1 MVDQQSFSA
10 AARRLGVAASSVT
23 RRIDRLETQ
32 LGIRLL
38 HRTTHALRPTE
49 AGQLLYG
56 RATRMLAEL
65 RGLQE
70 DLHSQHD
77 EPSGLLRVDCPAPF
91 GRRHLMAALAAFM
104 QRHPALQVDLVLTDS
119 MVDLQGA
126 RLGSD
131 VDLAARI
138 GPLEDTRFVATVL
151 APQRRVLCASAAYL
165 ARRGEPESP
174 DALAGHDCLAW
185 HGAPPPGA
193 WRFGERRHVPAQPR
207 FRSNHSEALLE
218 AAIDGSVS
226 RTCRPGS
233 RATRCA
239 TGACARCCRGSRRHR
254 SRRRST
260 CCASR
265 RAAPRARRGSSRFS
279 RRGSRSRHGMP
290 RGHDGGRVPVPKE
303 RASHARPVKSEKPV
317 RRPAAAGCAAPTG
330 GAPLLRHYL
339 ARLEDAQ

>member
-1 MVDQQSFSA
+1 MDDFLSPHLALFVDVVDQQSFSA
-10 AARRLGVAASSVT
+10 AARRQGVAASSVT
-23 RRIDRLETQ
+23 RRIDRLEAQ

-49 AGQLLYG
+49 AGLLLYG

-91 GRRHLMAALAAFM
+91 GRRYLMAALAAFM
-104 QRHPALQVDLVLTDS
+104 QRHPALQVELLLTDS
-119 MVDLQGA
+119 MVDPQGT

-131 VDLAARI
+131 VDLAVRI

-151 APQRRVLCASAAYL
+151 APQRRVLCASADYL

-174 DALAGHDCLAW
+174 DALAAHDCLAW

-193 WRFGERRHVPAQPR
+193 WRFDGRRHVPSQPR

-218 AAIDGSVS
+218 AAIDGLGIAHLPTWLAGDAL
-226 RTCRPGS
+226 RDGRL
-233 RATRCA
+233 RALLPRYAA
-239 TGACARCCRGSRRHR
+239 TPEPATIHVLRQHARGSAR
-254 SRRRST
+254 
-260 CCASR
+260 ASR
-265 RAAPRARRGSSRFS
+265 LVAFLVTWFAQPAWDAAWA
-279 RRGSRSRHGMP
+279 
-290 RGHDGGRVPVPKE
+290 
-303 RASHARPVKSEKPV
+303 
-317 RRPAAAGCAAPTG
+317 
-330 GAPLLRHYL
+330 
-339 ARLEDAQ
+339 

>member
-1 MVDQQSFSA
+1 MDDFLSPHLALFVDVVDQQSFSA

-104 QRHPALQVDLVLTDS
+104 QRHPALQVDLLLTDS

-126 RLGSD
+126 RLGAD
-131 VDLAARI
+131 VDLAVRI

-193 WRFGERRHVPAQPR
+193 WRFGERRHVPVQPR

-218 AAIDGSVS
+218 AAIGGLGLAHLPTWLAGDALRDG
-226 RTCRPGS
+226 RL
-233 RATRCA
+233 RAVLPQYAAAPEPA
-239 TGACARCCRGSRRHR
+239 TIHVLRQQARGSAR
-254 SRRRST
+254 
-260 CCASR
+260 ASR
-265 RAAPRARRGSSRFS
+265 LVAFLATWFEQPAWDAAWA
-279 RRGSRSRHGMP
+279 
-290 RGHDGGRVPVPKE
+290 
-303 RASHARPVKSEKPV
+303 
-317 RRPAAAGCAAPTG
+317 
-330 GAPLLRHYL
+330 
-339 ARLEDAQ
+339 

>member
-1 MVDQQSFSA
+1 MDDFLSPHLALFVDVVDQQSFSA

-131 VDLAARI
+131 VDLAVRI

-165 ARRGEPESP
+165 ARRGEPGSP

-218 AAIDGSVS
+218 AAIDGLGLAHLPTWLASDAL
-226 RTCRPGS
+226 RDGRL
-233 RATRCA
+233 RAVLPQFAAAPEPA
-239 TGACARCCRGSRRHR
+239 TIHVLRQQARGTAR
-254 SRRRST
+254 
-260 CCASR
+260 ASR
-265 RAAPRARRGSSRFS
+265 LVAFLATWFAQPAWDAAWA
-279 RRGSRSRHGMP
+279 
-290 RGHDGGRVPVPKE
+290 
-303 RASHARPVKSEKPV
+303 
-317 RRPAAAGCAAPTG
+317 
-330 GAPLLRHYL
+330 
-339 ARLEDAQ
+339 

>member
-1 MVDQQSFSA
+1 MDDFLSPHLALFVDVVDQQSFSA

-23 RRIDRLETQ
+23 RRIDRLEAQ
-32 LGIRLL
+32 LGIRLV

-131 VDLAARI
+131 ADLAVRI
-138 GPLEDTRFVATVL
+138 GPLEDTRLVATVL
-151 APQRRVLCASAAYL
+151 APQRRVLCASEAYL

-174 DALAGHDCLAW
+174 DALAAHDCLAW

-193 WRFGERRHVPAQPR
+193 WRFGERRHVPARPR

-218 AAIDGSVS
+218 AALDGLGLAHLPTWLAGDAL
-226 RTCRPGS
+226 RDGRL
-233 RATRCA
+233 RAVLPQYAAAPEPA
-239 TGACARCCRGSRRHR
+239 TIHVLRQQARGSART
-254 SRRRST
+254 SKLVAFLAT
-260 CCASR
+260 WFAQPAWD
-265 RAAPRARRGSSRFS
+265 AAWA
-279 RRGSRSRHGMP
+279 
-290 RGHDGGRVPVPKE
+290 
-303 RASHARPVKSEKPV
+303 
-317 RRPAAAGCAAPTG
+317 
-330 GAPLLRHYL
+330 
-339 ARLEDAQ
+339 

>member
-1 MVDQQSFSA
+1 MDDFLSPHLALFVDVVDQQSFSA

-32 LGIRLL
+32 FGIRLL

-104 QRHPALQVDLVLTDS
+104 QRHPALQADLVLTDS

-131 VDLAARI
+131 VDLAVRI

-218 AAIDGSVS
+218 AAIDGLGLAHLPTWLAGDAL
-226 RTCRPGS
+226 RDGRL
-233 RATRCA
+233 RAVLPQFAAAPEPA
-239 TGACARCCRGSRRHR
+239 TIHVLRQQARGTAR
-254 SRRRST
+254 
-260 CCASR
+260 ASR
-265 RAAPRARRGSSRFS
+265 LVAFLATWFAQPAWDAAWA
-279 RRGSRSRHGMP
+279 
-290 RGHDGGRVPVPKE
+290 
-303 RASHARPVKSEKPV
+303 
-317 RRPAAAGCAAPTG
+317 
-330 GAPLLRHYL
+330 
-339 ARLEDAQ
+339 

>member
-1 MVDQQSFSA
+1 MDDFLSPHLALFVDVVDQQSFSA

-131 VDLAARI
+131 VDLAVRI

-218 AAIDGSVS
+218 AAIDGLGLAHLPTWLAGDAL
-226 RTCRPGS
+226 RDGRL
-233 RATRCA
+233 RAVLPQFAAAPEPA
-239 TGACARCCRGSRRHR
+239 TIHVLRQQARGTAR
-254 SRRRST
+254 
-260 CCASR
+260 ASR
-265 RAAPRARRGSSRFS
+265 LVAF
-279 RRGSRSRHGMP
+279 
-290 RGHDGGRVPVPKE
+290 
-303 RASHARPVKSEKPV
+303 
-317 RRPAAAGCAAPTG
+317 
-330 GAPLLRHYL
+330 L
-339 ARLEDAQ
+339 ARWFAQPAWDAAWA

>member
-1 MVDQQSFSA
+1 MDDFLSPHLALFVDVVDQQSFSA

-131 VDLAARI
+131 VDLAVRI

-165 ARRGEPESP
+165 ARRGEPGSP

-218 AAIDGSVS
+218 AAIDGLGLAHLPTWLAGDAL
-226 RTCRPGS
+226 RDGRL
-233 RATRCA
+233 RAVLPQFAAAPEPA
-239 TGACARCCRGSRRHR
+239 TIHVLRQQARVTAR
-254 SRRRST
+254 
-260 CCASR
+260 ASR
-265 RAAPRARRGSSRFS
+265 LVAFLATWFAQPAWDAAWA
-279 RRGSRSRHGMP
+279 
-290 RGHDGGRVPVPKE
+290 
-303 RASHARPVKSEKPV
+303 
-317 RRPAAAGCAAPTG
+317 
-330 GAPLLRHYL
+330 
-339 ARLEDAQ
+339 

>member
-1 MVDQQSFSA
+1 MDDFLSPHLALFVDVVDQQSFSA

-119 MVDLQGA
+119 MVDLQGE

-131 VDLAARI
+131 VDLAVRI

-165 ARRGEPESP
+165 SRRGEPESP

-218 AAIDGSVS
+218 AAIDGLGLAHLPTWLAGDAL
-226 RTCRPGS
+226 RDGRL
-233 RATRCA
+233 RAVLPQFAAAPEPA
-239 TGACARCCRGSRRHR
+239 TIHVLRQQARGTAR
-254 SRRRST
+254 
-260 CCASR
+260 ASR
-265 RAAPRARRGSSRFS
+265 LVAFLATWFAQPAWDAAWA
-279 RRGSRSRHGMP
+279 
-290 RGHDGGRVPVPKE
+290 
-303 RASHARPVKSEKPV
+303 
-317 RRPAAAGCAAPTG
+317 
-330 GAPLLRHYL
+330 
-339 ARLEDAQ
+339 

>member
-1 MVDQQSFSA
+1 MDDFLSPHLALFVDVVDQQSFSA

-49 AGQLLYG
+49 AGQLLYE

-70 DLHSQHD
+70 DLHNQHD

-131 VDLAARI
+131 VDLAMRI

-218 AAIDGSVS
+218 AAIDGLGLAHLPTWLAGDAL
-226 RTCRPGS
+226 RDGRL
-233 RATRCA
+233 RAVLPQFAAAPEPA
-239 TGACARCCRGSRRHR
+239 TIHVLRQQARGTAR
-254 SRRRST
+254 
-260 CCASR
+260 ASR
-265 RAAPRARRGSSRFS
+265 LVAFLATWFAQPAWDAAWA
-279 RRGSRSRHGMP
+279 
-290 RGHDGGRVPVPKE
+290 
-303 RASHARPVKSEKPV
+303 
-317 RRPAAAGCAAPTG
+317 
-330 GAPLLRHYL
+330 
-339 ARLEDAQ
+339 

>member
-1 MVDQQSFSA
+1 MDDFLAPHLALFVDVVDQQSFSA

-38 HRTTHALRPTE
+38 HRTTHALQPTE

-56 RATRMLAEL
+56 RATRMLADL

-91 GRRHLMAALAAFM
+91 GRLHLMPALAAFM
-104 QRHPALQVDLVLTDS
+104 QRRPALQVDLVLTDS

-126 RLGSD
+126 RLGAD
-131 VDLAARI
+131 VDLAVRI

-193 WRFGERRHVPAQPR
+193 WRFGDRRHVPAQPR

-218 AAIDGSVS
+218 AAIDGLGLAHLPTWLAGDAL
-226 RTCRPGS
+226 RDGRL
-233 RATRCA
+233 RAVLRQYAAAAEQA
-239 TGACARCCRGSRRHR
+239 TIHVLRQQARGSARV
-254 SRRRST
+254 SQLVAFLAT
-260 CCASR
+260 WFAQPAWD
-265 RAAPRARRGSSRFS
+265 AAWA
-279 RRGSRSRHGMP
+279 
-290 RGHDGGRVPVPKE
+290 
-303 RASHARPVKSEKPV
+303 
-317 RRPAAAGCAAPTG
+317 
-330 GAPLLRHYL
+330 
-339 ARLEDAQ
+339 

>member
-1 MVDQQSFSA
+1 MDDFLSPHLALFVDVVDQQSFSA

-70 DLHSQHD
+70 DLHSQQD

-91 GRRHLMAALAAFM
+91 GRRHLVAALAAFM
-104 QRHPALQVDLVLTDS
+104 QRHPALQADLVLTDS

-131 VDLAARI
+131 VDLAVRI
-138 GPLEDTRFVATVL
+138 GPLEDTRLVATVL

-165 ARRGEPESP
+165 ARRGEPDTP

-185 HGAPPPGA
+185 HGVPPPGA
-193 WRFGERRHVPAQPR
+193 WRFGERRHAPAQPR

-218 AAIDGSVS
+218 AAIDGLGLAHLPTWLAGDAL
-226 RTCRPGS
+226 RDGRL
-233 RATRCA
+233 RAVLPQFAAAPEPA
-239 TGACARCCRGSRRHR
+239 TIHVLRQPARG
-254 SRRRST
+254 T
-260 CCASR
+260 A
-265 RAAPRARRGSSRFS
+265 RAARLVAFL
-279 RRGSRSRHGMP
+279 
-290 RGHDGGRVPVPKE
+290 
-303 RASHARPVKSEKPV
+303 ATWFAQ
-317 RRPAAAGCAAPTG
+317 PAWDAAWA
-330 GAPLLRHYL
+330 
-339 ARLEDAQ
+339 

>member
-1 MVDQQSFSA
+1 MDDFLSPHLALFVDVVDQQSFSA

-32 LGIRLL
+32 FGIRLL

-91 GRRHLMAALAAFM
+91 GLRHLMAALAAFM

-131 VDLAARI
+131 VDLAVRI

-218 AAIDGSVS
+218 AAIDGLGLAHLPTWLAGDAL
-226 RTCRPGS
+226 RDGRL
-233 RATRCA
+233 RAVLPQFAAAPEPA
-239 TGACARCCRGSRRHR
+239 TIHVLRQQARGTAR
-254 SRRRST
+254 
-260 CCASR
+260 ASR
-265 RAAPRARRGSSRFS
+265 LVAFLATWFAQPAWDAAWA
-279 RRGSRSRHGMP
+279 
-290 RGHDGGRVPVPKE
+290 
-303 RASHARPVKSEKPV
+303 
-317 RRPAAAGCAAPTG
+317 
-330 GAPLLRHYL
+330 
-339 ARLEDAQ
+339 

>member
-1 MVDQQSFSA
+1 MDDFLSPHLALFVDVVDQQSFSA

-131 VDLAARI
+131 VDLAVRI

-218 AAIDGSVS
+218 AAIDGLGLAHLPTWLAGDAL
-226 RTCRPGS
+226 RDGRL
-233 RATRCA
+233 RAVLPQFAAAPEPA
-239 TGACARCCRGSRRHR
+239 TIHVLRQQARGTAR
-254 SRRRST
+254 
-260 CCASR
+260 ASR
-265 RAAPRARRGSSRFS
+265 LVAFLATWFAQPAWDAAWA
-279 RRGSRSRHGMP
+279 
-290 RGHDGGRVPVPKE
+290 
-303 RASHARPVKSEKPV
+303 
-317 RRPAAAGCAAPTG
+317 
-330 GAPLLRHYL
+330 
-339 ARLEDAQ
+339 

>member
-1 MVDQQSFSA
+1 MDDFLSPHLALFVDVVDQQSFSA
-10 AARRLGVAASSVT
+10 AARQLGVAASSVT

-119 MVDLQGA
+119 MVDLQGT
-126 RLGSD
+126 RLGAD
-131 VDLAARI
+131 VDLAVRI

-218 AAIDGSVS
+218 AAIDGLGLAHLPTWLAGDAL
-226 RTCRPGS
+226 RDGRL
-233 RATRCA
+233 RAVLPQFAAAPEPA
-239 TGACARCCRGSRRHR
+239 TIHVLRQQARGTAR
-254 SRRRST
+254 
-260 CCASR
+260 ASR
-265 RAAPRARRGSSRFS
+265 LVAFLATWFVQPAWDAAWA
-279 RRGSRSRHGMP
+279 
-290 RGHDGGRVPVPKE
+290 
-303 RASHARPVKSEKPV
+303 
-317 RRPAAAGCAAPTG
+317 
-330 GAPLLRHYL
+330 
-339 ARLEDAQ
+339 

>member
-1 MVDQQSFSA
+1 MDDFLSPHLALFVDVVDQQSFSA

-131 VDLAARI
+131 VDLAVRI

-218 AAIDGSVS
+218 AAIDGLGLAHLPTWLAGDALRDGRLRVLL
-226 RTCRPGS
+226 PQFAAAPEQ
-233 RATRCA
+233 ATIHVLRQQ
-239 TGACARCCRGSRRHR
+239 ARGTAR
-254 SRRRST
+254 
-260 CCASR
+260 ASR
-265 RAAPRARRGSSRFS
+265 LVAFLATWFAQPAWDAAWA
-279 RRGSRSRHGMP
+279 
-290 RGHDGGRVPVPKE
+290 
-303 RASHARPVKSEKPV
+303 
-317 RRPAAAGCAAPTG
+317 
-330 GAPLLRHYL
+330 
-339 ARLEDAQ
+339 

>member
-1 MVDQQSFSA
+1 MDDFLSPHLALFVDVVDQQSFSA
-10 AARRLGVAASSVT
+10 AARRLGIAASSVT

-91 GRRHLMAALAAFM
+91 GRRHLMAALAVFM

-131 VDLAARI
+131 VDLAVRI

-151 APQRRVLCASAAYL
+151 AQQRRVLCASAAYL

-218 AAIDGSVS
+218 AAIDGLGLAHLPTWLAGDAL
-226 RTCRPGS
+226 RDGRL
-233 RATRCA
+233 RAVLPQFAAAPEQA
-239 TGACARCCRGSRRHR
+239 TIHVLRQQARGTAR
-254 SRRRST
+254 
-260 CCASR
+260 ASR
-265 RAAPRARRGSSRFS
+265 LVAFLATWFAQPAWDAAWS
-279 RRGSRSRHGMP
+279 
-290 RGHDGGRVPVPKE
+290 
-303 RASHARPVKSEKPV
+303 
-317 RRPAAAGCAAPTG
+317 
-330 GAPLLRHYL
+330 
-339 ARLEDAQ
+339 

>member
-1 MVDQQSFSA
+1 MDDFLSPHLALFVDVVDQQSFSA

-91 GRRHLMAALAAFM
+91 GRRHLMAALSAFM

-131 VDLAARI
+131 VDLAVRI

-165 ARRGEPESP
+165 ARRGEPGSP

-218 AAIDGSVS
+218 AAIDGLGLAHLPTWLAGDAL
-226 RTCRPGS
+226 RDGHL
-233 RATRCA
+233 RAVLPQFAAAPEPA
-239 TGACARCCRGSRRHR
+239 TIHVLRQPARG
-254 SRRRST
+254 T
-260 CCASR
+260 A
-265 RAAPRARRGSSRFS
+265 RAARLVAFL
-279 RRGSRSRHGMP
+279 
-290 RGHDGGRVPVPKE
+290 
-303 RASHARPVKSEKPV
+303 ATWFAQ
-317 RRPAAAGCAAPTG
+317 PAWDAAWA
-330 GAPLLRHYL
+330 
-339 ARLEDAQ
+339 

>member
-1 MVDQQSFSA
+1 MDDFLSPHLALFVDVVDQQSFSA

-49 AGQLLYG
+49 AGQLLYE

-131 VDLAARI
+131 VDLAMRI

-218 AAIDGSVS
+218 AAIDGLGLAHLPTWLAGDAL
-226 RTCRPGS
+226 RDGRL
-233 RATRCA
+233 RAVLPQFAAAPEPA
-239 TGACARCCRGSRRHR
+239 TIHVLRQQARGTAR
-254 SRRRST
+254 
-260 CCASR
+260 ASR
-265 RAAPRARRGSSRFS
+265 LVAFLATWFAQPAWDAAWA
-279 RRGSRSRHGMP
+279 
-290 RGHDGGRVPVPKE
+290 
-303 RASHARPVKSEKPV
+303 
-317 RRPAAAGCAAPTG
+317 
-330 GAPLLRHYL
+330 
-339 ARLEDAQ
+339 

>member
-1 MVDQQSFSA
+1 MDDFLSPHLALFVDVVDQQSFSA

-131 VDLAARI
+131 VDLAVRI

-165 ARRGEPESP
+165 ARRGEPGSP

-218 AAIDGSVS
+218 AAIDGLGLAHLPTWLAGDAL
-226 RTCRPGS
+226 RDGRL
-233 RATRCA
+233 RAVLPQFAAAPEPA
-239 TGACARCCRGSRRHR
+239 TIHVLRQQARGTAR
-254 SRRRST
+254 
-260 CCASR
+260 ASR
-265 RAAPRARRGSSRFS
+265 LVAFLATWFAQPAWDAAWA
-279 RRGSRSRHGMP
+279 
-290 RGHDGGRVPVPKE
+290 
-303 RASHARPVKSEKPV
+303 
-317 RRPAAAGCAAPTG
+317 
-330 GAPLLRHYL
+330 
-339 ARLEDAQ
+339 

>member
-1 MVDQQSFSA
+1 MDDFLSPHLALFVDVVDQQSFSA

-32 LGIRLL
+32 FGIRLL

-131 VDLAARI
+131 VDLAVRI

-165 ARRGEPESP
+165 
-174 DALAGHDCLAW
+174 
-185 HGAPPPGA
+185 
-193 WRFGERRHVPAQPR
+193 
-207 FRSNHSEALLE
+207 
-218 AAIDGSVS
+218 
-226 RTCRPGS
+226 
-233 RATRCA
+233 
-239 TGACARCCRGSRRHR
+239 
-254 SRRRST
+254 
-260 CCASR
+260 
-265 RAAPRARRGSSRFS
+265 
-279 RRGSRSRHGMP
+279 
-290 RGHDGGRVPVPKE
+290 
-303 RASHARPVKSEKPV
+303 
-317 RRPAAAGCAAPTG
+317 
-330 GAPLLRHYL
+330 
-339 ARLEDAQ
+339 

>member
-1 MVDQQSFSA
+1 MDDFLSPHLALFVDVVDQQSFSA

-119 MVDLQGA
+119 MIDLQGA

-131 VDLAARI
+131 VDLAVRI

-218 AAIDGSVS
+218 AAIDGLGLAHLPTWLAGDAL
-226 RTCRPGS
+226 RDGRL
-233 RATRCA
+233 RAVLPEFAAAPEPA
-239 TGACARCCRGSRRHR
+239 TIHVLRQQARGTAR
-254 SRRRST
+254 
-260 CCASR
+260 ASR
-265 RAAPRARRGSSRFS
+265 LVAFLATWFAQPAWDAAWA
-279 RRGSRSRHGMP
+279 
-290 RGHDGGRVPVPKE
+290 
-303 RASHARPVKSEKPV
+303 
-317 RRPAAAGCAAPTG
+317 
-330 GAPLLRHYL
+330 
-339 ARLEDAQ
+339 

>member
-1 MVDQQSFSA
+1 MDDFLSPHLALFVDVVDQQSFSA

-23 RRIDRLETQ
+23 RRMDRLETQ

-49 AGQLLYG
+49 AGQLLYE

-131 VDLAARI
+131 VDLAVRI

-218 AAIDGSVS
+218 AAIDGLGLAHLPTWLAGDAL
-226 RTCRPGS
+226 RDGRL
-233 RATRCA
+233 RAVLPQFAAAPEPA
-239 TGACARCCRGSRRHR
+239 TIHVLRQQARGTAR
-254 SRRRST
+254 
-260 CCASR
+260 ASR
-265 RAAPRARRGSSRFS
+265 LVAFLATWFAQPAWDAAWA
-279 RRGSRSRHGMP
+279 
-290 RGHDGGRVPVPKE
+290 
-303 RASHARPVKSEKPV
+303 
-317 RRPAAAGCAAPTG
+317 
-330 GAPLLRHYL
+330 
-339 ARLEDAQ
+339 

>member
-1 MVDQQSFSA
+1 MDDFLSPHLALFVDVVDQQSFSA

-126 RLGSD
+126 RLGAD
-131 VDLAARI
+131 VDLAVRI

-218 AAIDGSVS
+218 AAIDGLGLAHLPTWLAGDAL
-226 RTCRPGS
+226 RDGRL
-233 RATRCA
+233 RAVLPQFAAAPEPA
-239 TGACARCCRGSRRHR
+239 TIHVLRQQVRGTAR
-254 SRRRST
+254 
-260 CCASR
+260 ASR
-265 RAAPRARRGSSRFS
+265 LVAFLATWFAQPAWDAAWA
-279 RRGSRSRHGMP
+279 
-290 RGHDGGRVPVPKE
+290 
-303 RASHARPVKSEKPV
+303 
-317 RRPAAAGCAAPTG
+317 
-330 GAPLLRHYL
+330 
-339 ARLEDAQ
+339 

>member
-1 MVDQQSFSA
+1 MDDFLSPHLAMFVDVVDQQSFSA

-131 VDLAARI
+131 VDLAVRI

-218 AAIDGSVS
+218 AAIDGLGLAHLPTWLAGDAL
-226 RTCRPGS
+226 RDGRL
-233 RATRCA
+233 RAVLPQFAAAPEPA
-239 TGACARCCRGSRRHR
+239 TIHVLRQQARGTAR
-254 SRRRST
+254 
-260 CCASR
+260 ASR
-265 RAAPRARRGSSRFS
+265 LVAFLATWFAQPAWDAAWA
-279 RRGSRSRHGMP
+279 
-290 RGHDGGRVPVPKE
+290 
-303 RASHARPVKSEKPV
+303 
-317 RRPAAAGCAAPTG
+317 
-330 GAPLLRHYL
+330 
-339 ARLEDAQ
+339 

>member
-1 MVDQQSFSA
+1 MDDFLSPHLALFVDVVDQQSFSA

-119 MVDLQGA
+119 MVDLQGE

-131 VDLAARI
+131 VDLAVRI

-218 AAIDGSVS
+218 AAIDGLGLAHLPTWLAGDAL
-226 RTCRPGS
+226 RDGRL
-233 RATRCA
+233 RAVLPQFAAAPEPA
-239 TGACARCCRGSRRHR
+239 TIHVLRQQARGTAR
-254 SRRRST
+254 
-260 CCASR
+260 ASR
-265 RAAPRARRGSSRFS
+265 LVAFLATWFAQPAWDAAWA
-279 RRGSRSRHGMP
+279 
-290 RGHDGGRVPVPKE
+290 
-303 RASHARPVKSEKPV
+303 
-317 RRPAAAGCAAPTG
+317 
-330 GAPLLRHYL
+330 
-339 ARLEDAQ
+339 

>member
-1 MVDQQSFSA
+1 MDDFLTPHLALFVDVVDQQSFSA

-23 RRIDRLETQ
+23 RRIDRLEAQ

-70 DLHSQHD
+70 DLHSQRD

-104 QRHPALQVDLVLTDS
+104 QCHPALQVDLVLTDS

-131 VDLAARI
+131 VDLAVRI
-138 GPLEDTRFVATVL
+138 GPLEDTRLVATVL
-151 APQRRVLCASAAYL
+151 APQRRVLCASTAYL

-218 AAIDGSVS
+218 AALEGLGLAHLPTWLAGDALRDG
-226 RTCRPGS
+226 RL
-233 RATRCA
+233 RAVLPQYAA
-239 TGACARCCRGSRRHR
+239 TPEPATIHVLRQQARGSART
-254 SRRRST
+254 SKLVAFLVSWF
-260 CCASR
+260 AQPAWD
-265 RAAPRARRGSSRFS
+265 AAWA
-279 RRGSRSRHGMP
+279 
-290 RGHDGGRVPVPKE
+290 
-303 RASHARPVKSEKPV
+303 
-317 RRPAAAGCAAPTG
+317 
-330 GAPLLRHYL
+330 
-339 ARLEDAQ
+339 

>member
-1 MVDQQSFSA
+1 MDDFLSPHLALFVDVVDQQSFSA

-131 VDLAARI
+131 VDLAVRI

-218 AAIDGSVS
+218 AAIDGLGLAHLPTWLAGDAL
-226 RTCRPGS
+226 RDGRL
-233 RATRCA
+233 RAVLPEFAAAPEPA
-239 TGACARCCRGSRRHR
+239 TIHVLRQQARGTAR
-254 SRRRST
+254 
-260 CCASR
+260 ASR
-265 RAAPRARRGSSRFS
+265 LVAFLATWFAQPAWDAAWA
-279 RRGSRSRHGMP
+279 
-290 RGHDGGRVPVPKE
+290 
-303 RASHARPVKSEKPV
+303 
-317 RRPAAAGCAAPTG
+317 
-330 GAPLLRHYL
+330 
-339 ARLEDAQ
+339 

>member
-1 MVDQQSFSA
+1 MDDFLSPHLALFVDVVDQQSFSA

-32 LGIRLL
+32 FGIRLL

-104 QRHPALQVDLVLTDS
+104 QRHPALQVDRVLTDS

-131 VDLAARI
+131 VDLAVRI

-218 AAIDGSVS
+218 AAIDGLGLAHLPTWLAGDAL
-226 RTCRPGS
+226 RDGRL
-233 RATRCA
+233 RAVLPQFAAAPEPA
-239 TGACARCCRGSRRHR
+239 TIHVLRQQARGTAR
-254 SRRRST
+254 
-260 CCASR
+260 ASR
-265 RAAPRARRGSSRFS
+265 LVAFLATWFAQPAWDAAWA
-279 RRGSRSRHGMP
+279 
-290 RGHDGGRVPVPKE
+290 
-303 RASHARPVKSEKPV
+303 
-317 RRPAAAGCAAPTG
+317 
-330 GAPLLRHYL
+330 
-339 ARLEDAQ
+339 

>member
-1 MVDQQSFSA
+1 MDDFLSPHLALFVDVVDQQSFSA
-10 AARRLGVAASSVT
+10 AARQLGVAASSVT

-104 QRHPALQVDLVLTDS
+104 QLHPALQVDLVLTDS
-119 MVDLQGA
+119 MVDLQGT
-126 RLGSD
+126 RLGAD
-131 VDLAARI
+131 VDLAVRI

-218 AAIDGSVS
+218 AAIDGLGLAHLPTWLAGDAL
-226 RTCRPGS
+226 RDGRL
-233 RATRCA
+233 RAVLPQFAAAPEPA
-239 TGACARCCRGSRRHR
+239 TIHVLRQQARGTAR
-254 SRRRST
+254 
-260 CCASR
+260 ASR
-265 RAAPRARRGSSRFS
+265 LVAFLATWFAQPAWDAAWA
-279 RRGSRSRHGMP
+279 
-290 RGHDGGRVPVPKE
+290 
-303 RASHARPVKSEKPV
+303 
-317 RRPAAAGCAAPTG
+317 
-330 GAPLLRHYL
+330 
-339 ARLEDAQ
+339 

>member
-1 MVDQQSFSA
+1 MDDFLSPHLALFVDVVDQQSFSA

-131 VDLAARI
+131 VDLAVRI

-165 ARRGEPESP
+165 ARRGEPGSP

-218 AAIDGSVS
+218 AAIDGLGLAHLPTWLAGDAL
-226 RTCRPGS
+226 RDGRL
-233 RATRCA
+233 RAVLPQFAAAPEPA
-239 TGACARCCRGSRRHR
+239 TIHVLRQQARGTAR
-254 SRRRST
+254 
-260 CCASR
+260 ASR
-265 RAAPRARRGSSRFS
+265 LVAFLATWFVQPAWDAAWA
-279 RRGSRSRHGMP
+279 
-290 RGHDGGRVPVPKE
+290 
-303 RASHARPVKSEKPV
+303 
-317 RRPAAAGCAAPTG
+317 
-330 GAPLLRHYL
+330 
-339 ARLEDAQ
+339 

>member
-1 MVDQQSFSA
+1 MDDFLSPHLALFVDVVDQQSFSA

-32 LGIRLL
+32 FGIRLL

-119 MVDLQGA
+119 LVDLQGA
-126 RLGSD
+126 GLGSD
-131 VDLAARI
+131 VDLAVRI

-218 AAIDGSVS
+218 AAIDGLGLAHLPTWLAGGALRDGRL
-226 RTCRPGS
+226 RTVLPQFTAAPEP
-233 RATRCA
+233 ATIHVLRQQ
-239 TGACARCCRGSRRHR
+239 ARGTAR
-254 SRRRST
+254 
-260 CCASR
+260 ASR
-265 RAAPRARRGSSRFS
+265 LVAFLATWFAQPAWDAAWA
-279 RRGSRSRHGMP
+279 
-290 RGHDGGRVPVPKE
+290 
-303 RASHARPVKSEKPV
+303 
-317 RRPAAAGCAAPTG
+317 
-330 GAPLLRHYL
+330 
-339 ARLEDAQ
+339 